1 MLILKK
7 FCGCRILNVKKNGAG
22 SLREKQRR
30 PFGGRPWDKMFVW
43 RRTSYAYKY
52 HTFVFESKK
61 EPWQVV
67 QPAMEHGSAY
77 RATTTLR
84 RVALPYYQR
93 AFFCKGFGAVWAGAT
108 PCLPHFLRLPSAH
121 FCALIVFIHHDCAC
135 AWSVMIAE
143 TATTPIVTA
152 KACTTRMSNSLSC
165 VRAFSMGSSPRPIDH
180 GMNTVSSTSAH
191 YRSSLNMSK
200 LLTNNKISVES
211 HLPVV

>member
-1 MLILKK
+1 MALGVFVRSSAVLLAAGLGTRCSFGDELLTHTNIILL
-7 FCGCRILNVKKNGAG
+7 FL
-22 SLREKQRR
+22 SQ
-30 PFGGRPWDKMFVW
+30 
-43 RRTSYAYKY
+43 
-52 HTFVFESKK
+52 KK